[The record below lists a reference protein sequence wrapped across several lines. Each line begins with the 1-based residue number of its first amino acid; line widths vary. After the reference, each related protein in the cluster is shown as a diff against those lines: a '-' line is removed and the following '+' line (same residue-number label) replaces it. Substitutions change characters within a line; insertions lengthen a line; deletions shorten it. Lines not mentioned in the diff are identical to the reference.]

1 MSLSKRDAEMIWHPY
16 TQQSHTKA
24 PVPVVRAEGAMLYGE
39 DGSGYIDAVSSWWV
53 TLIPIS

>member
-1 MSLSKRDAEMIWHPY
+1 MIWHPY